1 VTEPAPATEV
11 TVDTVEAV
19 VRRQMAA
26 SLGGRRGMIEAAVPG
41 LLFTVLW
48 LATKELTL
56 ALVVGGAAAAVAVV
70 VRLVQRSTVQFAANA
85 AVGIAIGWV
94 FVRWAAST
102 GGSEQEQALA
112 YFLPGLIYTSV
123 YTVVLAS
130 TCVLGWPLVGF
141 LIGSAVGD
149 PTAWHQDKQVV
160 RLCTRITWLL
170 LAPGAVNV
178 LLQAPVWFLGWRE
191 VIDPDVAVAILGVLR
206 LGVGWAVRILSWGG
220 IVWLLARNATPVE
233 RLASEGADLE
243 PGAEADP
250 A

>member
-1 VTEPAPATEV
+1 VSEPSSAPPV

-26 SLGGRRGMIEAAVPG
+26 SLGGRRGMVEAAVPG

-48 LATKELTL
+48 LVTKELTL
-56 ALVVGGAAAAVAVV
+56 ALVVGGAAALLAIV
-70 VRLVQRSTVQFAANA
+70 VRLVQRSTLQYAGNA

-94 FVRWAAST
+94 FVRWAASS

-123 YTVVLAS
+123 YTVVLAL
-130 TCVLGWPLVGF
+130 TCLVGWPLVGF

-170 LAPGAVNV
+170 LAPGAINV

-191 VIDPDVAVAILGVLR
+191 VIDPEVAVAILGVLR

-233 RLASEGADLE
+233 RG
-243 PGAEADP
+243 PHGG
-250 A
+250 